1 MPRRPRYS
9 RPAGQADAKYGNV
22 LLGIFINKMM
32 QRGKKSVAERII
44 YQALDIVAQKSKR
57 DPVEAFEQAIRNA
70 SPVVEVRPRRVGG
83 ATYQV
88 PMEVPAVR
96 RISLAMRWILGAA
109 RARTGRPIAE
119 RLAAEILDA
128 ANNTGVAVKRREDT
142 HRMAD
147 ANKAFAHYR
156 W

>member
-1 MPRRPRYS
+1 MPRRPRYTRHEVSPDS
-9 RPAGQADAKYGNV
+9 RYNSRWLQ
-22 LLGIFINKMM
+22 IFINKVMLH
-32 QRGKKSVAERII
+32 GKKSRAEAVV
-44 YQALDIVAQKSKR
+44 YEALEIAGRRAKR
-57 DPVEAFEQAIRNA
+57 EPLEVFDQAIRNA

-88 PMEVPAVR
+88 PVEVPSHR
-96 RISLAMRWILGAA
+96 RTSLAMRWILAAA
-109 RARTGRPIAE
+109 RSRRGRPMAE
-119 RLAAEILDA
+119 RLAVELLDA

-147 ANKAFAHYR
+147 ANRAFAHYR